1 MIYNEFIKLIEIFNN
16 NFNEKYIMDLQIKV
30 SDMISTELITY
41 YNSKTDQLI
50 DIYNN
55 ILGKLYKEK
64 IKKTK
69 KWDLKCQAFWGF
81 HFYTSFYFYSWEF
94 NFTSDFGVVE
104 IPNYLEMSINKIFSN
119 FKSKYEKYLNNFISI
134 SDFLFSNL

>member
-50 DIYNN
+50 DIYN

-69 KWDLKCQAFWGF
+69 KWDLKC
-81 HFYTSFYFYSWEF
+81 
-94 NFTSDFGVVE
+94 
-104 IPNYLEMSINKIFSN
+104 
-119 FKSKYEKYLNNFISI
+119 
-134 SDFLFSNL
+134 